1 MVLKKL
7 NYSMTT
13 TLLIFY
19 IFAALAIIASI
30 FVVTTKNPVF
40 SILFLVFNFFN
51 ISSILFLFKFEL
63 LPITFIIVYVG
74 AIAVLF
80 LFVIMML
87 NIKLSEIT
95 DYYTNFMPLS
105 FIFCLIIVF
114 EIVILFRFEFI
125 TINTSSAQA
134 NFLLADYLNNNCE
147 KLNFIT
153 NFFNTTNIQTVAYAL
168 FNNYLYIFLLSSIIL
183 LLAMV
188 SAIVLTI
195 NKKFSNKQQNFYFQI
210 LRQIV

>member
-1 MVLKKL
+1 
-7 NYSMTT
+7 MTT

-19 IFAALAIIASI
+19 IFAALAIIASV
-30 FVVTTKNPVF
+30 FVVTTKNPIF
-40 SILFLVFNFFN
+40 SVLFLVFNFFN

-125 TINTSSAQA
+125 TINTSSIQA
-134 NFLLADYLNNNCE
+134 NFLLADYLNNSYE
-147 KLNFIT
+147 KLNFII

-168 FNNYLYIFLLSSIIL
+168 FNSYLYIFLLSSIIL
-183 LLAMV
+183 LLAMI

>member
-1 MVLKKL
+1 MP
-7 NYSMTT
+7 T

-19 IFAALAIIASI
+19 VFAAFATIASI
-30 FVVTTKNPVF
+30 FVITAKNPVF

-80 LFVIMML
+80 LFVLMML

-95 DYYTNFMPLS
+95 NYYNNFMPLS
-105 FIFCLIIVF
+105 FLFCTIIVF
-114 EIVILFRFEFI
+114 ELIILFRSEFI
-125 TINTSSAQA
+125 TLNTYSIQTT
-134 NFLLADYLNNNCE
+134 FLLADYLNNDQD
-147 KLNFIT
+147 KLSFIT
-153 NFFNTTNIQTVAYAL
+153 TFFNTSNIQTVSYAL
-168 FNNYLYIFLLSSIIL
+168 FNNYLYIFLLSSVIL

-188 SAIVLTI
+188 SAIILTI
-195 NKKFSNKQQNFYFQI
+195 NKKFTNKQQNVYFQI